1 MKHRRKFKIPI
12 FQVDAFTDEPFKGN
26 PAAVCIL
33 PRRFKDRI
41 LQAIAAEM
49 NLSETA
55 FLFPL
60 EDKPLEKSEIFSLRW
75 FTPTVEVP
83 LCGHATLATAAVLFY
98 QIEVLTNKVNFA
110 TKSGKLTARKD
121 QKGIILDFPVHKPAP
136 IKPPINILKAL
147 QIHKFKK
154 VLYEDTMKVI
164 LIHLFDAKDVTNLV
178 PNFEE
183 MKSINKSMGFLGVIV
198 TARGQRPYDFISRFF
213 APWVGV
219 NEDPVTGVAHTILA
233 PYWSKILGKD
243 EMLCY
248 QASSRGGEL
257 VVRLLTN
264 KRVNLI
270 GKAVIVFKGELYL

>member
-1 MKHRRKFKIPI
+1 MKHKRKIKIPV

-33 PRRFKDRI
+33 PHRFKDRI

-60 EDKPLEKSEIFSLRW
+60 ENKPLKKNKIFSLRW

-98 QIEVLTNKVNFA
+98 QIDVLTSEVNFT

-121 QKGIILDFPVHKPAP
+121 KKGIILDFPVYEPVP

-147 QIHKFKK
+147 QIHRFKK
-154 VLYEDTMKVI
+154 ALYENRMKVI
-164 LIHLFDAKDVTNLV
+164 LIHLFDAKDVRNLV
-178 PNFEE
+178 PNYDV
-183 MKSINKSMGFLGVIV
+183 MKSINKNKGFLGVIV

-213 APWVGV
+213 APWAGI

-243 EMLCY
+243 EMQCY
-248 QASSRGGEL
+248 QASLRGGEL
-257 VVRLLTN
+257 IVRLLIN

-270 GKAVIVFKGELYL
+270 GKAVIVLKGELSV